1 MPPSTL
7 HQPVNE
13 RIAFEKLK
21 GTIVGSRF
29 QSFWPERRKWDPWH
43 FARRG
48 SSPPATAARATNFP
62 HHQQNQ
68 SPHNSSPHG
77 ARLGSHAGSR
87 RTEVVRGLGAPRLA
101 RFISAL
107 SGSQSRIVAKPP
119 FRQHDRTASNRRK
132 SVPFGTDTARNTTHA
147 ADWVATQL
155 PSCKDKSSRG
165 AIMADHDDA
174 QDYTANGPTDIG
186 FRTDGTGIEKGV
198 VAFGH
203 QIGVQGSSVGGD
215 TGSFFC
221 GVFGESHVGI
231 GVQGHSKNMTGV
243 IGMSDNGNGVQG
255 FGGKQGNGV
264 SGFSD
269 SNVGVTGTSNSDDG
283 IVGISKGDRKSGV
296 FGDHADTTKVT
307 FGVSGR
313 SQSPHGS
320 GVNGFSDPG
329 VGVRGT
335 STTNDGIVGTSSGDR
350 KSGVFGDHTDK
361 TRVTFGVSGRC
372 QSPQGA
378 GRIWVLRRRLRR
390 AIQRG
395 ARSAAPAAWD
405 DSWTPDYWKSPGW
418 RVLC

>member
-1 MPPSTL
+1 MGQL
-7 HQPVNE
+7 
-13 RIAFEKLK
+13 
-21 GTIVGSRF
+21 
-29 QSFWPERRKWDPWH
+29 
-43 FARRG
+43 
-48 SSPPATAARATNFP
+48 
-62 HHQQNQ
+62 
-68 SPHNSSPHG
+68 
-77 ARLGSHAGSR
+77 
-87 RTEVVRGLGAPRLA
+87 
-101 RFISAL
+101 ISD
-107 SGSQSRIVAKPP
+107 SGPMV
-119 FRQHDRTASNRRK
+119 H
-132 SVPFGTDTARNTTHA
+132 
-147 ADWVATQL
+147 
-155 PSCKDKSSRG
+155 
-165 AIMADHDDA
+165 
-174 QDYTANGPTDIG
+174 
-186 FRTDGTGIEKGV
+186 GIEKGV

-269 SNVGVTGTSNSDDG
+269 SNVGVTGTSNGDDG

-313 SQSPHGS
+313 SQSPHGA

-378 GRIWVLRRRLRR
+378 GVFGFSDVGYGG
-390 AIQRG
+390 QFSG
-395 ARSAAPAAWD
+395 ARAPLRLQPGTTRGRPTTGSHQAGEFFVDANGD
-405 DSWTPDYWKSPGW
+405 LFFCKVSGTPGTWFLVQLGA
-418 RVLC
+418 